1 MAKSKKILSMED
13 SLWGACD
20 KLRGTVEPAEYK
32 HVVLS
37 LIFLKFVNDKFEQ
50 RKTELINE
58 GKEKY
63 IDVQSFYTMKNV
75 FLCQKILGGHT

>member
-58 GKEKY
+58 GK
-63 IDVQSFYTMKNV
+63 KNI
-75 FLCQKILGGHT
+75 FHCIKRLNINIFFFAFIY